1 MTSVGS
7 GSVGFDLIYDPSGR
21 AGQTTL
27 TATASKVSMAD
38 LGSLLG
44 PAVSVTEPST
54 LARAAAGVPAA
65 GGLSVALLVAVVVA
79 WLLSG
84 AAIVLT
90 LVLGARGRDRM
101 LSLLSSLGLGRRG
114 ARTLIGW
121 DVGPATL
128 AAAVVGGLV
137 GAALPF
143 IVLAGID
150 LRPFTAGTAQP
161 VVVFDPVLL
170 AAAVAAF
177 ALVVAVGVGV
187 AMDLARRT
195 NAATML
201 RTIEEG

>member
-1 MTSVGS
+1 
-7 GSVGFDLIYDPSGR
+7 
-21 AGQTTL
+21 
-27 TATASKVSMAD
+27 
-38 LGSLLG
+38 
-44 PAVSVTEPST
+44 
-54 LARAAAGVPAA
+54 
-65 GGLSVALLVAVVVA
+65 
-79 WLLSG
+79 
-84 AAIVLT
+84 VLT
-90 LVLGARGRDRM
+90 LVLGAPGRDRM

-121 DVGPATL
+121 DVGPATV

-150 LRPFTAGTAQP
+150 LRPFTAGAVQP
-161 VVVFDPVLL
+161 VVVYDPVLL

-177 ALVVAVGVGV
+177 ALVVAVAVGV
-187 AMDLARRT
+187 AMVLARRA